1 MKPKIALVDNFDKVV
16 GYEFVDEA
24 HSGHGRHHRGFSTL
38 IMNSKGQVLLQ
49 KRKHRVF
56 DGYWD
61 FTAASHPLKKGKR
74 IETYQEAS
82 DRALLVEM
90 GIGHVDVE
98 NVYELNY
105 FAQDGKNS
113 ENEFCPI
120 LLGRWEGKHIPNPEM
135 VYESKWMDFGKFRN
149 DVVKNPK
156 KYTPWA
162 RLAVDKIPNYNLF
175 LETLSEFLAEYE
187 PYRVDYFQKKQ
198 KLHKRHAEIQNFYR
212 DLEEFTRGGKKLRA
226 FLVYLGFLC
235 AKNKKKVDIK
245 KVLPIALAV
254 EILHAFFLIHDDI
267 MDRADKR
274 RGMPTI
280 HKKYSKVSEH
290 YGLSMGI
297 LVGDIA
303 SFEAFKLIT
312 ESDFNSE
319 IKNGALELLLGS
331 SLDTGFGQA
340 LDLVYAN
347 KKPTEEII
355 WEILDY
361 KTAKYSVISPLQLG
375 CVLAGG
381 GRLLLE
387 AIRKFG
393 ILAGR
398 AFQLQDDILG
408 VFGEE
413 KIIGKSIL
421 SDICEGKNT
430 LLITKAYELGAP
442 GDKKILSMLWG
453 REDATLSDLETVKKI
468 LIAVGALRVVEK
480 LKSDLID
487 QAKLGVNLIAKDAH
501 LVKIFFEMS
510 DFIVGRSS

>member
-1 MKPKIALVDNFDKVV
+1 MS
-16 GYEFVDEA
+16 
-24 HSGHGRHHRGFSTL
+24 SG
-38 IMNSKGQVLLQ
+38 V
-49 KRKHRVF
+49 
-56 DGYWD
+56 
-61 FTAASHPLKKGKR
+61 A
-74 IETYQEAS
+74 
-82 DRALLVEM
+82 
-90 GIGHVDVE
+90 E
-98 NVYELNY
+98 N
-105 FAQDGKNS
+105 
-113 ENEFCPI
+113 
-120 LLGRWEGKHIPNPEM
+120 
-135 VYESKWMDFGKFRN
+135 
-149 DVVKNPK
+149 
-156 KYTPWA
+156 
-162 RLAVDKIPNYNLF
+162 NLF
-175 LETLSEFLAEYE
+175 LETLNEFLLEFE

-198 KLHKRHAEIQNFYR
+198 KLHKKHAEIQNFYL
-212 DLEEFTRGGKKLRA
+212 DLSEFTSGGKKLRA

-235 AKNKKKVDIK
+235 AKNKNKVDIK

-280 HKKYSKVSEH
+280 HKKYSKVSEQ
-290 YGLSMGI
+290 YGLFMGI

-303 SFEAFKLIT
+303 SFEAFKLIN
-312 ESDFNSE
+312 EADFDSE
-319 IKNGALELLLGS
+319 IKNKALELLLSS

-381 GRLLLE
+381 GSPLLE

-430 LLITKAYELGAP
+430 LLVAKAYELGAA
-442 GDKKILSMLWG
+442 DDNKLLSMLWG
-453 REDATLSDLETVKKI
+453 KEDATLSDLETVKKV
-468 LIAVGALRVVEK
+468 LIAVGALAVVEK

-487 QAKLGVNLIAKDAH
+487 RAKLGVSLIAKDAH
-501 LVKIFFEMS
+501 LAKIFFEMS